1 MTVRKGY
8 ILLTDTGTLFTRLI
22 RLYTKKPYNH
32 ASIAFDSNLTE
43 VYSFGRKSAGNP
55 FVGGFIK
62 EDVNSELFHHAGC
75 VIYSFTATD
84 EQWQTMNRYLKTIE
98 AQKEDYRYN
107 CLGLI
112 GFIVKR
118 PINRKKAFFCS
129 QFVASILNEC
139 NIVDFGKPLSLISPG
154 DLQNLAEFQLIYQGA
169 LKGYHEKRH
178 FLASYVTPPILETE
192 RHKSRI

>member
-1 MTVRKGY
+1 MTVKKGY

-22 RLYTKKPYNH
+22 KLYTKKPYNH
-32 ASIAFDSNLTE
+32 ASIAFDPDLSE

-55 FVGGFIK
+55 FAGGFIK
-62 EDVNSELFHHAGC
+62 EDMTSDFFYQAGC

-84 EQWQTMNRYLKTIE
+84 DQWQTMNRYLKNIE

-112 GFIVKR
+112 GFIVNR

-129 QFVASILNEC
+129 QFVASILKEC
-139 NIVDFGKPLSLISPG
+139 NIVDFGKPLSLIAPD
-154 DLQNLAEFQLIYQGA
+154 DLQNLSDLQLVYQGELRDYYA
-169 LKGYHEKRH
+169 KQNFIE
-178 FLASYVTPPILETE
+178 SYVTSYIMQPE
-192 RHKSRI
+192 KS